1 MNKVS
6 FIILYSLLQS
16 MCVFSQENAVFIE
29 NLKSIQVKVDG
40 EWGVPSVMVLHSN
53 SFVEISFDDLQHNY
67 VRYSYTITHCNSD
80 WAPSDLNRSEYM
92 DGFADNRI
100 EDYEQSMT
108 TMMDYNHYS
117 LCIPNEDVRLLV
129 SGNYKVSIFEDG
141 EDEPV
146 AEACFS
152 IIEPRVGV
160 DITVSGNTDI
170 DTWAQHQQVDFSIN
184 YKGYDVRSP
193 IDEFY
198 PIVVQ
203 NRRWDNHRQ
212 DLKPTYLRTNQVV
225 YAHNR
230 DLIFEG
236 GNEYRRFE
244 ILDEKIPTM
253 RVEQMEYHDPYYH
266 ATLFADA
273 QRIQYFFDKDQNG
286 RYYVR
291 NRDNVDNE
299 TESDYFLTH
308 FNLRMPRIPGGELY
322 INGDLTNNRIAEE
335 YRMEYNNITKTYEKM
350 LPLKQ
355 GSYNYQYLFVRD
367 GENIGHTLQ
376 TEGDFHQTE
385 NEYYVY
391 VYSRP
396 FGCRYDKLVGFGKVQ
411 TKQ

>member
-1 MNKVS
+1 
-6 FIILYSLLQS
+6 

-225 YAHNR
+225 YTHNR

-308 FNLRMPRIPGGELY
+308 FNLKMPRIPGGELY

-367 GENIGHTLQ
+367 GENIGRTLQ

>member
-1 MNKVS
+1 
-6 FIILYSLLQS
+6 

-80 WAPSDLNRSEYM
+80 WTPSDLNRSEYM

-225 YAHNR
+225 YTHNR

-367 GENIGHTLQ
+367 GENTGHTLQ